1 MIAAGKRSLLS
12 KIWQYRH
19 FYLFISPFFILFAV
33 FGFYPLVFSLYLSFV
48 EWDGLGERKWV
59 GLSNFIN
66 MFYDDIFFRSLWNT
80 IVIGIMHIPPMFIGA
95 FLFALILNAS
105 WLKFRGL
112 FRAAFFL
119 PCVTPMVVIAIVF
132 GLLYGQ
138 DTGFLNYLI
147 AKVGALFPWLHL
159 KPVGWLVSEQW
170 SKPSIAVLLVWRWTG
185 YNMVLMLAGLQGIS
199 QEYYEA
205 AKIDGANTFQQM
217 WYITLPLMRPIF
229 VFCGIMSLIGTV
241 FMFDEVFV
249 LTAGGPGISSTNFG
263 LYLFNTSFN
272 DFRFGRASAMA
283 YTVALIVLIFSL
295 VILKFRKS
303 PTE

>member
-1 MIAAGKRSLLS
+1 MSAIRKRTLLS
-12 KIWQYRH
+12 KIWEYRH

-33 FGFYPLVFSLYLSFV
+33 FGLYPLIFSMYLSFV

-59 GLSNFIN
+59 GFNNFIN

-132 GLLYGQ
+132 MLLYGQ

-147 AKVGALFPWLHL
+147 VKVGALFPWLHL
-159 KPVGWLVSEQW
+159 KPIGWLVSEEW

-205 AKIDGANTFQQM
+205 AKIDGASAFQRM
-217 WYITLPLMRPIF
+217 LYITLPLMRPIF

-263 LYLFNTSFN
+263 LYLFNTSFI

-283 YTVALIVLIFSL
+283 YTVALVVLLISL

-303 PTE
+303 AAE